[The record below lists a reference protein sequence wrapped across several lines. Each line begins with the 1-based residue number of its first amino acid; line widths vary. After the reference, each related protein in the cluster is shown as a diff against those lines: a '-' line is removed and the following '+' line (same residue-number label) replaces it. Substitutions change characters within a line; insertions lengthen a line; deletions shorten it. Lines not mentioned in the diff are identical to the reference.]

1 MYRSVVPA
9 IVPDVAPTTLI
20 SVGGVTTFDVT
31 AATCPAG
38 HARDTHALAPAD
50 EDVPAG
56 QVIHALAPANEYVPA
71 VQLVHA
77 VDPDTAANDPALQLV
92 HAVADVVGAGI
103 LLYLIMTMPE
113 PPLPPL
119 IFTGEPLSEDPPP
132 PPPVPSVPSSPDLHT
147 DVS

>member
-1 MYRSVVPA
+1 MVANVPEYGNEMYRSVVPA
-9 IVPDVAPTTLI
+9 IVPDVAPGTLI

-38 HARDTHALAPAD
+38 HARDTHALAPAA

-77 VDPDTAANDPALQLV
+77 
-92 HAVADVVGAGI
+92 

-113 PPLPPL
+113 PPVAPSTKSLP
-119 IFTGEPLSEDPPP
+119 
-132 PPPVPSVPSSPDLHT
+132 
-147 DVS
+147 